1 MSSRDKELEE
11 LKRELKK
18 TKLIVELA
26 KDRENWIYNNRQQ
39 IFNLY
44 KELSLARGREAQY
57 NVLLNALSK
66 LVNFEY
72 VCILTKSRDE
82 DEDLEVFKVTH
93 EKLRE
98 HKWRNVGAIKA
109 AFRGEIIVLNDPS
122 VAEGF
127 QSKDI
132 GFNSIVRSVILVPLL
147 MQSQDLLFVCVHHTP
162 LILDMSTRREVKNI
176 QQFLAESIR
185 TIEYKYELEE
195 SVKYR
200 TSELIEYQNVQ
211 RKFRDLS
218 FEVYFQTDKRYKFI
232 DIPID
237 RCFSNE
243 RLHVN
248 NDDGPSYANVVGKS
262 FFDILDPDYIRLYE
276 DKINEIKKLAA
287 KRLPILN
294 FEFRISLNDKKYWIR
309 INCEPIFKNN
319 DFKGYMGIAVD
330 VTNQY
335 KQYEEL
341 QKARD
346 IAELANRSKTEY
358 LAVMSHE
365 IKTPLQAILGMLDLL
380 EQTDIDETQR
390 SYIKHVS
397 HSASLLQTILHDV
410 LDLSKIET
418 KSMVLESISF
428 NLHFLLE
435 SSVIQMTDKAKS
447 KNISLQ
453 LKLAND
459 VPKFIVGDQHRLS
472 QILFNLIKN
481 AIKFTSEGG
490 VVLTVERNRN
500 KLRFTVVDTG
510 TGMPSE
516 SMANLFKP
524 FVQLDSSISR
534 KYGGTGL
541 GLAICKRLVEH
552 MGGKIGVKSK
562 LGVGSTFWFDLPL
575 KIPSG
580 LIGAESIRKIE
591 KNKNLQYDILL
602 ADDSQINQ
610 FVIKTMLEKLG
621 HTVELASN
629 GQEAI
634 EACKKKLPNLCF
646 MDLRM
651 PIMDGIEAT
660 RYIISEIADI
670 PIVALTANSS
680 DEERIE
686 CRKAGMI
693 SIASKPVTSTI
704 LKNLLSEFEHII
716 VEKSARLSIPIRESD
731 GGKVGSIDNTVVSSK
746 QSNNSEKASNSIDD
760 LKDSVTLKE
769 AEDDNALKTS
779 ISNRIDLHEYNESA
793 LKDGHEI
800 IQDVIKGNKAIKE
813 KRLVGDIEINTSSQS
828 GAMRLDERIALDKT
842 VEASEEM
849 LLHGDEII
857 SSLNLNLQSDKSKS

>member
-185 TIEYKYELEE
+185 TIEYKYQLEE

-294 FEFRISLNDKKYWIR
+294 FEFRILLN
-309 INCEPIFKNN
+309 
-319 DFKGYMGIAVD
+319 
-330 VTNQY
+330 
-335 KQYEEL
+335 
-341 QKARD
+341 
-346 IAELANRSKTEY
+346 S
-358 LAVMSHE
+358 
-365 IKTPLQAILGMLDLL
+365 
-380 EQTDIDETQR
+380 
-390 SYIKHVS
+390 
-397 HSASLLQTILHDV
+397 
-410 LDLSKIET
+410 
-418 KSMVLESISF
+418 
-428 NLHFLLE
+428 
-435 SSVIQMTDKAKS
+435 
-447 KNISLQ
+447 
-453 LKLAND
+453 
-459 VPKFIVGDQHRLS
+459 
-472 QILFNLIKN
+472 
-481 AIKFTSEGG
+481 
-490 VVLTVERNRN
+490 
-500 KLRFTVVDTG
+500 
-510 TGMPSE
+510 
-516 SMANLFKP
+516 
-524 FVQLDSSISR
+524 
-534 KYGGTGL
+534 
-541 GLAICKRLVEH
+541 
-552 MGGKIGVKSK
+552 
-562 LGVGSTFWFDLPL
+562 
-575 KIPSG
+575 
-580 LIGAESIRKIE
+580 
-591 KNKNLQYDILL
+591 
-602 ADDSQINQ
+602 
-610 FVIKTMLEKLG
+610 
-621 HTVELASN
+621 
-629 GQEAI
+629 
-634 EACKKKLPNLCF
+634 
-646 MDLRM
+646 
-651 PIMDGIEAT
+651 
-660 RYIISEIADI
+660 
-670 PIVALTANSS
+670 
-680 DEERIE
+680 
-686 CRKAGMI
+686 
-693 SIASKPVTSTI
+693 
-704 LKNLLSEFEHII
+704 
-716 VEKSARLSIPIRESD
+716 LSI
-731 GGKVGSIDNTVVSSK
+731 
-746 QSNNSEKASNSIDD
+746 
-760 LKDSVTLKE
+760 
-769 AEDDNALKTS
+769 
-779 ISNRIDLHEYNESA
+779 H
-793 LKDGHEI
+793 
-800 IQDVIKGNKAIKE
+800 
-813 KRLVGDIEINTSSQS
+813 LV
-828 GAMRLDERIALDKT
+828 
-842 VEASEEM
+842 
-849 LLHGDEII
+849 
-857 SSLNLNLQSDKSKS
+857 

>member
-185 TIEYKYELEE
+185 TIEYKYQLEE

-294 FEFRISLNDKKYWIR
+294 FEFRILLNDKKYWIR

-731 GGKVGSIDNTVVSSK
+731 GGKVGSTDNTVVSSK

-760 LKDSVTLKE
+760 LKESVTLKE

-779 ISNRIDLHEYNESA
+779 ISNRIDLHEYHESA

>member
-162 LILDMSTRREVKNI
+162 LILDMSTHREVKNI

-185 TIEYKYELEE
+185 TIEYKYQLEE

-294 FEFRISLNDKKYWIR
+294 FEFRILLNDKKYWIR
-309 INCEPIFKNN
+309 INCEPIFKND

-580 LIGAESIRKIE
+580 LIGAESVRKIE

-731 GGKVGSIDNTVVSSK
+731 GGKVGSTDNTVVSSK
-746 QSNNSEKASNSIDD
+746 QSNNAEKASNSIDD

-769 AEDDNALKTS
+769 TEDDNALKTS
-779 ISNRIDLHEYNESA
+779 ISNRIDLHEYHESA

-842 VEASEEM
+842 VEASEDM

>member
-294 FEFRISLNDKKYWIR
+294 FEFRILLNDKKYWIR

>member
-185 TIEYKYELEE
+185 TIEYKYQLEE

-294 FEFRISLNDKKYWIR
+294 FEFRILLNDKKYWIR
-309 INCEPIFKNN
+309 INCEPIFKND

-731 GGKVGSIDNTVVSSK
+731 GGKVGYTDNTVVSSK

-760 LKDSVTLKE
+760 LKESVTLKE

-779 ISNRIDLHEYNESA
+779 ISNRIDLHEYHESA

>member
-1 MSSRDKELEE
+1 
-11 LKRELKK
+11 
-18 TKLIVELA
+18 
-26 KDRENWIYNNRQQ
+26 
-39 IFNLY
+39 
-44 KELSLARGREAQY
+44 
-57 NVLLNALSK
+57 
-66 LVNFEY
+66 
-72 VCILTKSRDE
+72 
-82 DEDLEVFKVTH
+82 
-93 EKLRE
+93 
-98 HKWRNVGAIKA
+98 
-109 AFRGEIIVLNDPS
+109 
-122 VAEGF
+122 
-127 QSKDI
+127 
-132 GFNSIVRSVILVPLL
+132 
-147 MQSQDLLFVCVHHTP
+147 
-162 LILDMSTRREVKNI
+162 
-176 QQFLAESIR
+176 
-185 TIEYKYELEE
+185 
-195 SVKYR
+195 
-200 TSELIEYQNVQ
+200 
-211 RKFRDLS
+211 
-218 FEVYFQTDKRYKFI
+218 
-232 DIPID
+232 
-237 RCFSNE
+237 
-243 RLHVN
+243 
-248 NDDGPSYANVVGKS
+248 
-262 FFDILDPDYIRLYE
+262 
-276 DKINEIKKLAA
+276 
-287 KRLPILN
+287 
-294 FEFRISLNDKKYWIR
+294 
-309 INCEPIFKNN
+309 
-319 DFKGYMGIAVD
+319 
-330 VTNQY
+330 
-335 KQYEEL
+335 
-341 QKARD
+341 
-346 IAELANRSKTEY
+346 
-358 LAVMSHE
+358 MSHE

-510 TGMPSE
+510 TGMPSD
-516 SMANLFKP
+516 SIAKLFKP

-693 SIASKPVTSTI
+693 SIASKPVTTTI

-716 VEKSARLSIPIRESD
+716 VEKSARLSIPIRECEGSKATSVDNIVSKDNSKLNEKVAGNTKDSSNSEIVSD
-731 GGKVGSIDNTVVSSK
+731 SVNDLNEMITSKPAKYDNSLKAS
-746 QSNNSEKASNSIDD
+746 SNNR
-760 LKDSVTLKE
+760 
-769 AEDDNALKTS
+769 
-779 ISNRIDLHEYNESA
+779 ISLHEFHEYS

-800 IQDVIKGNKAIKE
+800 IQDVIKGNKALKD
-813 KRLVGDIEINTSSQS
+813 KKLVEDIDIDTDTNSQS
-828 GAMRLDERIALDKT
+828 EAMRIEERIALDKN
-842 VEASEEM
+842 VEALDEI

-857 SSLNLNLQSDKSKS
+857 SSLNLNLQSDKSKSDTDKDKTNK